1 MEKVIMKQPKIINL
15 AILFAALFLINGCDK
30 EPIEAES
37 KLGADLVMFNGS
49 IYTVDETHSWA
60 QAIAIKDGRII
71 YVGPDAGINEFLGAD
86 TQVIDLQNKMVMPGM
101 QDVHIHPIMS
111 GIQASTVDLSNF
123 ETVAEYRTVIS
134 NYANANPE
142 VEWILGGGWSMGA
155 FGPGALANRKIID
168 ELVSDRPVYLGSRDG
183 HSGWANSLALEIA
196 GITKD
201 TPNPIDGIIDRDP
214 ESGELIGSL
223 QEGAMMLMES
233 MVPAQTMETR
243 KTGLRYAIDLLNSYG
258 ITAMQDAALNGI
270 GISSSLDAV
279 DLKAYHS
286 LEASGELT
294 MRVVGSHWWARDQ
307 GIEQL
312 LHFKELRAKYTSK
325 LVKPTTVKIMQ
336 DGVMENYTAVL
347 LEPYHVPSQTKGIPM
362 VEPEFLKKIV
372 TAIDAAGFQ
381 VHFHAIGDGAVRQ
394 TLDAVEESI
403 YENGRLGN
411 RHHISHL
418 QLIHP
423 DDFGRFAEL
432 DVVANFQ
439 PLWAY
444 KDIYIDDLTAPFLGE
459 ERMKLMYPI
468 KSIQEAGGM
477 IAFGSDWFVST
488 PNPFPQ
494 METAVTRQGA
504 TGILKEP
511 LLIEESIDL
520 ESAIDAFTINAAFV
534 NNLEKETGSIEV
546 GKYADLVVLD
556 QNLFEIEVY
565 DISETKALLT
575 LFEGRV
581 VHGSVEEL

>member
-1 MEKVIMKQPKIINL
+1 
-15 AILFAALFLINGCDK
+15 
-30 EPIEAES
+30 
-37 KLGADLVMFNGS
+37 MFNGS

-279 DLKAYHS
+279 
-286 LEASGELT
+286 
-294 MRVVGSHWWARDQ
+294 R
-307 GIEQL
+307 
-312 LHFKELRAKYTSK
+312 
-325 LVKPTTVKIMQ
+325 
-336 DGVMENYTAVL
+336 
-347 LEPYHVPSQTKGIPM
+347 
-362 VEPEFLKKIV
+362 
-372 TAIDAAGFQ
+372 
-381 VHFHAIGDGAVRQ
+381 
-394 TLDAVEESI
+394 
-403 YENGRLGN
+403 
-411 RHHISHL
+411 
-418 QLIHP
+418 
-423 DDFGRFAEL
+423 
-432 DVVANFQ
+432 
-439 PLWAY
+439 
-444 KDIYIDDLTAPFLGE
+444 
-459 ERMKLMYPI
+459 
-468 KSIQEAGGM
+468 
-477 IAFGSDWFVST
+477 
-488 PNPFPQ
+488 
-494 METAVTRQGA
+494 
-504 TGILKEP
+504 
-511 LLIEESIDL
+511 
-520 ESAIDAFTINAAFV
+520 
-534 NNLEKETGSIEV
+534 
-546 GKYADLVVLD
+546 
-556 QNLFEIEVY
+556 
-565 DISETKALLT
+565 
-575 LFEGRV
+575 FEGLSFAR
-581 VHGSVEEL
+581 SKR

>member
-1 MEKVIMKQPKIINL
+1 MKQPKIINL

-504 TGILKEP
+504 TGTLKEP